1 MSIFGVLTFILVL
14 AVLVFFHELGHFLFA
29 KLFRMKVEEF
39 AIGFGPRLLRVYH
52 DGETEYNL
60 RALPLGGFVRIKGME
75 IEDATERRLTG
86 ADAKTTDAPQSGTLG
101 RDVAGLTA
109 AYNTAA
115 NPQMNRSLD
124 SVAEPHTSGME
135 TTNLSTMS
143 QEAAEV
149 SGADPDGFNNRPIY
163 QRFWVI
169 LGGPLFSFLFGW
181 LALCLIG
188 VTFGIPQTETRTTVI
203 EQVIAGKPAFKA
215 GIQKG
220 DKIVAINDEPMTDGK
235 QMVDTIHSFPGK
247 PITLTVE
254 TAKKQTRTV
263 TVTPDPTPNP
273 EKAGETMGI
282 IGIAPYSEFSDYRRE
297 GLADSFSRGTGLTA
311 FWFVRMSQVLT
322 TPKELGASVGGP
334 VAILKQSNSASQ
346 QGGSSIVSL
355 LGQLSLSL
363 GLFNLFPIPILDGGH
378 LALMALE
385 KIRGRKLTADQTNRV
400 FTAGFILMAT
410 LFVVILFKDIFG
422 R

>member
-1 MSIFGVLTFILVL
+1 MSIFGILTFILVL

-39 AIGFGPRLLRVYH
+39 AIGFGNPKLRLYH

-75 IEDATERRLTG
+75 IEDAAERRLTG
-86 ADAKTTDAPQSGTLG
+86 AVDAPQSATPSM
-101 RDVAGLTA
+101 DAAGLA
-109 AYNTAA
+109 AKPSTLNSEI
-115 NPQMNRSLD
+115 NRSLD
-124 SVAEPHTSGME
+124 SIAEPHHSGME
-135 TTNLSTMS
+135 TTNMSTLS

-149 SGADPDGFNNRPIY
+149 SGFDPDGFNNRPIY

-181 LALCLIG
+181 IVLCLLG
-188 VTFGIPQTETRTTVI
+188 VTFGIVEPVVSTTI
-203 EQVIAGKPAFKA
+203 EQVIAQRPAAVAGLKA
-215 GIQKG
+215 G
-220 DKIVAINDEPMTDGK
+220 DKVLSINA
-235 QMVDTIHSFPGK
+235 K
-247 PITLTVE
+247 PINSGEEMINILHDSPNKPLEISVSDAKGTV
-254 TAKKQTRTV
+254 RTV
-263 TVTPDPTPNP
+263 NVTPDAGPDP
-273 EKAGETMGI
+273 EGKRAQIGL
-282 IGIAPYSEFSDYRRE
+282 IGIRPTIIPSEPKRVSLGESFDYGNR
-297 GLADSFSRGTGLTA
+297 FIA
-311 FWFVRMSQVLT
+311 FWFTKMVQLFSS
-322 TPKELGASVGGP
+322 PKELGANVGGP
-334 VAILKQSNSASQ
+334 VAIFKQSNNASRE
-346 QGGSSIVSL
+346 GGSSIVLL

-400 FTAGFILMAT
+400 FTVGFVLMAT

>member
-1 MSIFGVLTFILVL
+1 MSIYGVLTFILVL

-86 ADAKTTDAPQSGTLG
+86 ADAKTTDPIAGTPG

-109 AYNTAA
+109 PFNTANNA
-115 NPQMNRSLD
+115 QMRRAVD
-124 SVAEPHTSGME
+124 SVAEPDTSGYE
-135 TTNLSTMS
+135 TTNMSTLA
-143 QEAAEV
+143 QEASEV
-149 SGADPDGFNNRPIY
+149 DGADPDGFNNRPIF

-188 VTFGIPQTETRTTVI
+188 ATFGIPQTEIRTTVI
-203 EQVIAGKPAFKA
+203 EQVIAGKPASKA
-215 GIQKG
+215 GLKKG
-220 DKIVAINDEPMTDGK
+220 EKIVAINEKAVADGK
-235 QMVDTIHSFPGK
+235 EMVDTIHSFPGT

-254 TAKKQTRTV
+254 SAKKETRSV
-263 TVTPDPTPNP
+263 TLTPDATPNP
-273 EKAGETMGI
+273 EKPGETIGL
-282 IGIAPYSEFSDYRRE
+282 IGIAPLSEYSDYRRE
-297 GLADSFSRGTGLTA
+297 SLGQSFARGTALTA
-311 FWFVRMSQVLT
+311 FWFTKMAQVLT

-346 QGGSSIVSL
+346 QGGSSVVSL

-385 KIRGRKLTADQTNRV
+385 KARGRKLTAEQTSRV
-400 FTAGFILMAT
+400 FTVGFILMAS
-410 LFVVILFKDIFG
+410 LFVVILFKDIFV

>member
-1 MSIFGVLTFILVL
+1 MSIFGILTFILVL

-39 AIGFGPRLLRVYH
+39 AIGFGNPKLRVYH

-60 RALPLGGFVRIKGME
+60 RAFPLGGFVRIKGME
-75 IEDATERRLTG
+75 IEDAAERRLTG
-86 ADAKTTDAPQSGTLG
+86 AVDAPQAGTPG
-101 RDVAGLTA
+101 KDAAGLA
-109 AYNTAA
+109 GVGNSNALNSQAI
-115 NPQMNRSLD
+115 NRSLD
-124 SVAEPHTSGME
+124 SIAEPHHNSGME
-135 TTNLSTMS
+135 TTNMSTLS

-149 SGADPDGFNNRPIY
+149 SGFDPDGFNNRPIY

-181 LALCLIG
+181 IALCLLG
-188 VTFGIPQTETRTTVI
+188 VTFGIVEPVVSTTI
-203 EQVIAGKPAFKA
+203 EQVIAQRPAAVAGLKA
-215 GIQKG
+215 G
-220 DKIVAINDEPMTDGK
+220 DKVLSINA
-235 QMVDTIHSFPGK
+235 K
-247 PITLTVE
+247 PINSGEEMIETLHDSPNKPLVISVSDAKGTV
-254 TAKKQTRTV
+254 RTV
-263 TVTPDPTPNP
+263 NVTPDAGPDP
-273 EKAGETMGI
+273 EGKRAQIGL
-282 IGIAPYSEFSDYRRE
+282 IGIRPTIIPSEPKRVSLSE
-297 GLADSFSRGTGLTA
+297 SFEYGNRFIA
-311 FWFVRMSQVLT
+311 FWFTKMVQLFSS
-322 TPKELGASVGGP
+322 PKELGANVGGP
-334 VAILKQSNSASQ
+334 VAIFKQSNNASRE
-346 QGGSSIVSL
+346 GGSSIVLL

-400 FTAGFILMAT
+400 FTVGFVLMAT